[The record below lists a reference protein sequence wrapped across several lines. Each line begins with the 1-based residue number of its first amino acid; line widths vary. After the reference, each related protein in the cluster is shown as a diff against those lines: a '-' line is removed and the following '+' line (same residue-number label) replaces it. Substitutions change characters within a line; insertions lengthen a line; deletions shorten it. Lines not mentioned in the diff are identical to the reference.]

1 MVTKSKVF
9 NNWNIAIIIFSI
21 IAIITSLTFYF
32 RLKMPR
38 FITISSDGTS
48 NRFINSNK

>member
-1 MVTKSKVF
+1 MATKNKVF

-21 IAIITSLTFYF
+21 IAIIVSLTIYS
-32 RLKMPR
+32 RLKIPYLV
-38 FITISSDGTS
+38 TEPSDGTS